1 MRGCNCAPF
10 LSPQSLEREARF
22 CLRDPPRPD
31 LHCLRA
37 PMKLRSSSSIEI
49 CILAGGLSRR
59 MGRDKSRLR
68 LGRRTMLGHI
78 RGEAR
83 ELGLSVRVIRR
94 DAVPRCGPL
103 GGVYTALKTTRA
115 DAVMFLACDMPFV
128 SAALLRAMH
137 RRFGEGNKYLFV
149 RSEDTVGLPFLLR
162 RDALATVTKQIESGR
177 FSLHELA
184 RALKAKT
191 FCPPA
196 SQRAEL

>member
-1 MRGCNCAPF
+1 
-10 LSPQSLEREARF
+10 
-22 CLRDPPRPD
+22 
-31 LHCLRA
+31 
-37 PMKLRSSSSIEI
+37 MKLQPPSSVGI

-78 RGEAR
+78 RAEAR
-83 ELGLSVRVIRR
+83 ELGLPVRVIRR

-128 SAALLRAMH
+128 TAALLRAMH

-149 RSEDTVGLPFLLR
+149 RSEDAVGLPFVLR
-162 RDALATVTKQIESGR
+162 RDALAAVTKQIELGR
-177 FSLHELA
+177 FSLQELA

-191 FCPPA
+191 MGVPPRWRPQLRNINTPGQWA
-196 SQRAEL
+196 RAARRWNNEPRKRDA

>member
-1 MRGCNCAPF
+1 
-10 LSPQSLEREARF
+10 
-22 CLRDPPRPD
+22 
-31 LHCLRA
+31 
-37 PMKLRSSSSIEI
+37 MKLQASSSVGI

-115 DAVMFLACDMPFV
+115 DAVMFLACDMPFIT
-128 SAALLRAMH
+128 AALLRAMH
-137 RRFGEGNKYLFV
+137 RRFGEGSKYLFV
-149 RSEDTVGLPFLLR
+149 RSEDTVGLPFVLR
-162 RDALATVTKQIESGR
+162 RDALATVTKQIALGR
-177 FSLHELA
+177 FSLRELA

-191 FCPPA
+191 MRVPPRW
-196 SQRAEL
+196 RAQLSNINTPGEWERARGLWNMVRKP